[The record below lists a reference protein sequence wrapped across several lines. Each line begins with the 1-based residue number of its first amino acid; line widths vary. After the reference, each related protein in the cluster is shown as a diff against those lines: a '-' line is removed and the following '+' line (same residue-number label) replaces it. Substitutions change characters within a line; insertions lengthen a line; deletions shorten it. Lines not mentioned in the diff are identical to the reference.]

1 MGKKYLV
8 IVKGILQLLSNEIGE
23 DKDTEAFMYVS
34 EKAVLNSPG
43 WTEYRISGM
52 ECG

>member
-8 IVKGILQLLSNEIGE
+8 IVKGILQLLSNETGE

-34 EKAVLNSPG
+34 EKGKQPRMARV
-43 WTEYRISGM
+43 
-52 ECG
+52 